1 PDVDGHEEGFCVKI
15 VEGVL
20 SVWKHSTPSFF
31 TSQGL
36 GSSSTR
42 RDGEPTRERRFPICS
57 LPRLAERYGKEL
69 AKGQDWPRPGQATR
83 MSRDACAR

>member
-1 PDVDGHEEGFCVKI
+1 MGLQGFELVSKLRAKPVTYPDVDSHEKGLCVKI

-31 TSQGL
+31 TPQGL

-42 RDGEPTRERRFPICS
+42 RKFMGLD
-57 LPRLAERYGKEL
+57 
-69 AKGQDWPRPGQATR
+69 QV
-83 MSRDACAR
+83 

>member
-42 RDGEPTRERRFPICS
+42 RHKVSPPCEKSGV
-57 LPRLAERYGKEL
+57 GKL
-69 AKGQDWPRPGQATR
+69 
-83 MSRDACAR
+83 SRDGPR

>member
-1 PDVDGHEEGFCVKI
+1 MSLKGLELVVHPDVDGHEEGFCVKI

-42 RDGEPTRERRFPICS
+42 RDVGKVLL
-57 LPRLAERYGKEL
+57 LPPYHLASVEL
-69 AKGQDWPRPGQATR
+69 
-83 MSRDACAR
+83 

>member
-42 RDGEPTRERRFPICS
+42 RNFLAAGGVILHPPAGGPRH
-57 LPRLAERYGKEL
+57 LP
-69 AKGQDWPRPGQATR
+69 
-83 MSRDACAR
+83 DA

>member
-42 RDGEPTRERRFPICS
+42 RNDATLGAWRLTGFACSGWRVWTAPTAP
-57 LPRLAERYGKEL
+57 
-69 AKGQDWPRPGQATR
+69 
-83 MSRDACAR
+83 

>member
-42 RDGEPTRERRFPICS
+42 RHNRTLPTSPFRGKSP
-57 LPRLAERYGKEL
+57 LAG
-69 AKGQDWPRPGQATR
+69 A
-83 MSRDACAR
+83 ARIWYRG

>member
-42 RDGEPTRERRFPICS
+42 RHLGLCGDR
-57 LPRLAERYGKEL
+57 LPPYSSQVL
-69 AKGQDWPRPGQATR
+69 
-83 MSRDACAR
+83 

>member
-42 RDGEPTRERRFPICS
+42 RNRACRRSRWHRSGGKTSSARS
-57 LPRLAERYGKEL
+57 L
-69 AKGQDWPRPGQATR
+69 
-83 MSRDACAR
+83 

>member
-1 PDVDGHEEGFCVKI
+1 M
-15 VEGVL
+15 L

-42 RDGEPTRERRFPICS
+42 RNVLTDYRALT
-57 LPRLAERYGKEL
+57 LPPSWRYSELTDRSVRYGNRHP
-69 AKGQDWPRPGQATR
+69 QPHP
-83 MSRDACAR
+83 